1 MASVATCRKKRQLR
15 WSLVRF
21 FFIAPV
27 PVPDFTELNF
37 ETANLYRQP
46 PRPSRITLNAE
57 WSVAWDTSLYLSSE
71 SDLAHAKAQEK
82 KKTGDTFVIHNK
94 LRHIIGSL
102 RRIPRT
108 TTLWLSLSRFPFS
121 FPTVSV
127 VFPSIHY
134 YVLERRLYFFFS
146 PFQKR
151 SPLFLHA
158 WYTLLFNENGEIH
171 VCKLRR
177 APNGKNSC
185 FRATPHESKSSL
197 LWEQANRW

>member
-1 MASVATCRKKRQLR
+1 M
-15 WSLVRF
+15 
-21 FFIAPV
+21 
-27 PVPDFTELNF
+27 
-37 ETANLYRQP
+37 
-46 PRPSRITLNAE
+46 
-57 WSVAWDTSLYLSSE
+57 YLSSE

-146 PFQKR
+146 PPHPPFRNVAHFSSTLGILSCSMRMAKYMFVNFDGPQTAKTHALELHLTNQK
-151 SPLFLHA
+151 
-158 WYTLLFNENGEIH
+158 
-171 VCKLRR
+171 
-177 APNGKNSC
+177 APCS
-185 FRATPHESKSSL
+185 ESKPTDDSL
-197 LWEQANRW
+197 CARNRKA